1 MYDPARKQAE
11 GWMNLTEAAAF
22 LRVSPKT
29 ARLAV
34 EAGTLG
40 AEHPLS
46 DGPWIFNEADL
57 KAYVGTFNSRSAV
70 RRTAVPAEKQHGFD
84 FSST

>member
-1 MYDPARKQAE
+1 MTALRSHHRIPCYPGRKQAE

-22 LRVSPKT
+22 LHVSPRT

-34 EAGTLG
+34 EAGNFS

-46 DGPWIFNEADL
+46 DGPWIFNQADL
-57 KAYVGTFNSRSAV
+57 KAYVDAL
-70 RRTAVPAEKQHGFD
+70 KLY
-84 FSST
+84 

>member
-1 MYDPARKQAE
+1 
-11 GWMNLTEAAAF
+11 MNLTEAAAF
-22 LRVSPKT
+22 LRVSPRT

-34 EAGTLG
+34 EAGTLH

-57 KAYVGTFNSRSAV
+57 KAYVGTLNTGSAV
-70 RRTAVPAEKQHGFD
+70 GKTAVPAENQHGFD